1 MKNIIIWILFILP
14 IFQQILINDLQKK
27 FQYNFEETGILCEKV
42 YNIENKLN
50 EIKK

>member
-1 MKNIIIWILFILP
+1 MKNIIIWILFILTV
-14 IFQQILINDLQKK
+14 FQQILINDLQKK

-42 YNIENKLN
+42 YKIENKLN